1 MLVDVHGPNPWF
13 VTSMLKELKCQTLQ
27 QRRTNTKMV
36 MMYRVVHHLI
46 AISSQMYI
54 TPATTRTKRGHD
66 QKFKIPFSRIQ
77 SHQNSYFPSAIRTWN
92 NLPAVLISFPTPEA
106 FKVESLVY
114 NSFIWSMIQ
123 RIRHK
128 FYQLMESSSI
138 YIQLLLHYVE
148 NAHENK

>member
-1 MLVDVHGPNPWF
+1 
-13 VTSMLKELKCQTLQ
+13 
-27 QRRTNTKMV
+27 
-36 MMYRVVHHLI
+36 
-46 AISSQMYI
+46 
-54 TPATTRTKRGHD
+54 
-66 QKFKIPFSRIQ
+66 
-77 SHQNSYFPSAIRTWN
+77 
-92 NLPAVLISFPTPEA
+92 LPAVLISFPTPEA

-138 YIQLLLHYVE
+138 YIQLSLHYVE